1 MTGSFLPKAPWLSF
15 AISTPNTISRKSSSR
30 SSLPTT
36 SPRRPTDMSL
46 RNVGI
51 VYRKELTE
59 ALRDR
64 RTLISTIVVPLFLF
78 PVLSVGF
85 GALAVSLVGKAKEE
99 VPKVMLRGGNDS
111 PSVVEGLK
119 KLDKIQIVPD
129 TADWKDQ
136 IINKEIRAAV
146 EIPAGFQSDVAEQKS
161 DTVKVYNYE
170 GEMKSEFATEKVET
184 YMKEYRDRV
193 VKDRLA
199 AKNLPETVLKPF
211 EVTRENV
218 APPEKVSGAAF
229 GGIIGYMVILLCMT
243 GAMYPAMDLTA
254 GEKERGTMETILS
267 SPISRMHLVLGKF
280 FLILTAALSTAALS
294 VLSMGLSFNV
304 LGHYTGQAGKG
315 GSEAAALVLKL
326 GPKTVLSVFLM
337 ALPVAVLFSAVLMT
351 IALFAKTYKEAQ
363 SYLTPMT
370 FVVIIPAIA
379 AMLPGVELTPKLSLI
394 PILAVSLLCKEL
406 VAGTYHWNF
415 IAIIFTST
423 CVYAAAALFIAI
435 KMFQR
440 ESVLFRS

>member
-1 MTGSFLPKAPWLSF
+1 
-15 AISTPNTISRKSSSR
+15 
-30 SSLPTT
+30 
-36 SPRRPTDMSL
+36 MSL

-64 RTLISTIVVPLFLF
+64 RTLISTIIVPLLLF

-85 GALAVSLVGKAKEE
+85 GTLAVALVGKAREE
-99 VPKVMLRGGNDS
+99 TPRVMLRGGADS
-111 PSVVEGLK
+111 PAFVEGLK
-119 KLDKIQIVPD
+119 KLDKIEIVPEIPN
-129 TADWKDQ
+129 WKDQ
-136 IINKEIRAAV
+136 IINKEVRAVV
-146 EIPAGFQSDVAEQKS
+146 EIPTGFQADVAQQKS
-161 DTVKVYNYE
+161 DTLKIYNYE
-170 GEMKSEFATEKVET
+170 GELKSEFATDKIEK
-184 YMKEYRDRV
+184 YMKDYRDKV
-193 VKDRLA
+193 VNERLA

-211 EVTRENV
+211 EVKRENV

-280 FLILTAALSTAALS
+280 FLVLTAALGTAALS
-294 VLSMGLSFNV
+294 VLSMGISFSVLSHF
-304 LGHYTGQAGKG
+304 TGQTAGG
-315 GSEAAALVLKL
+315 RSAAAGFLLKL
-326 GPKTVLSVFLM
+326 GPKTVSSVFLI
-337 ALPVAVLFSAVLMT
+337 ALPVAVLFSATLMT

-379 AMLPGVELTPKLSLI
+379 AMLPGVELTPKLALV
-394 PILAVSLLCKEL
+394 PILNASLLCKEL
-406 VAGTYHWNF
+406 VTGTYHWNY
-415 IAIIFTST
+415 IAIIFSST
-423 CVYAAAALFIAI
+423 CVYAAAALFLAI

>member
-1 MTGSFLPKAPWLSF
+1 MSF
-15 AISTPNTISRKSSSR
+15 
-30 SSLPTT
+30 
-36 SPRRPTDMSL
+36 

-59 ALRDR
+59 AVRDR
-64 RTLISTIVVPLFLF
+64 RTMISTILVPLLLF

-85 GALAVSLVGKAKEE
+85 ATLAVTLVGKAKDE
-99 VPKVMLRGGNDS
+99 VPKVMLRGGEDS
-111 PSVVEGLK
+111 PTVVEGLK
-119 KLDKIQIVPD
+119 KLDKIEIVAE

-146 EIPAGFQSDVAEQKS
+146 EIPQGFQSDIAQEKS
-161 DTVKVYNYE
+161 ETVKIYDYQ
-170 GEMKSEFATEKVET
+170 GELKSEFATEKIEKYLKDYSDT
-184 YMKEYRDRV
+184 V

-199 AKNLPETVLKPF
+199 AKNLPVGVLTPF
-211 EVTRENV
+211 EFKRENV

-229 GGIIGYMVILLCMT
+229 GGLIGYMVILLCMT

-280 FLILTAALSTAALS
+280 FLILTAALGTAALS
-294 VLSMGLSFNV
+294 VLSMGVSFSVLS
-304 LGHYTGQAGKG
+304 HYTGKT
-315 GSEAAALVLKL
+315 SEGRAAAAEFLLKL
-326 GPKTVLSVFLM
+326 GPKAVISVFLM
-337 ALPVAVLFSAVLMT
+337 ALPVAVLFSATLMT

-370 FVVIIPAIA
+370 FVVIIPAVA
-379 AMLPGVELTPKLSLI
+379 AMLPGVELTPKLALV
-394 PILAVSLLCKEL
+394 PILNVSLLCKEL
-406 VAGTYHWNF
+406 VAGTYHWNS
-415 IAIIFTST
+415 IGLIFFST

>member
-1 MTGSFLPKAPWLSF
+1 
-15 AISTPNTISRKSSSR
+15 
-30 SSLPTT
+30 
-36 SPRRPTDMSL
+36 MSL
-46 RNVGI
+46 RNIGI

-64 RTLISTIVVPLFLF
+64 RTLISTILVPLLLF

-85 GALAVSLVGKAKEE
+85 GSLAVALVGKAKEE
-99 VPKVMLRGGNDS
+99 TPKVMLRGGEDS
-111 PSVVEGLK
+111 PAVVEGLR
-119 KLDKIQIVPD
+119 KLDKIEIVSETPN
-129 TADWKDQ
+129 WKDQ

-146 EIPAGFQSDVAEQKS
+146 EVPPGFQTDVAQQKS
-161 DTVKVYNYE
+161 DTVNIYNYE
-170 GEMKSEFATEKVET
+170 GELKSEFATDKIEK
-184 YMKEYRDRV
+184 YMKDYRDKV
-193 VKDRLA
+193 VKERLA

-211 EVTRENV
+211 EVKRENV

-280 FLILTAALSTAALS
+280 FLVLTAALGTAALS
-294 VLSMGLSFNV
+294 VLSMGVSFSV
-304 LGHYTGQAGKG
+304 LGHYTAQTAGG
-315 GSEAAALVLKL
+315 RAAAGFLLKL
-326 GPKTVLSVFLM
+326 GPKTVISVFLM
-337 ALPVAVLFSAVLMT
+337 ALPVAVLFSATLMT

-370 FVVIIPAIA
+370 FVVIFPAIA

-394 PILAVSLLCKEL
+394 PILNVSLLCKEL
-406 VAGTYHWNF
+406 VTGTYHWNY
-415 IAIIFTST
+415 IGVIFAST
-423 CVYAAAALFIAI
+423 CLYAAIALFLAV

>member
-1 MTGSFLPKAPWLSF
+1 
-15 AISTPNTISRKSSSR
+15 
-30 SSLPTT
+30 
-36 SPRRPTDMSL
+36 MSL
-46 RNVGI
+46 RNIGI

-59 ALRDR
+59 AIRDR
-64 RTLISTIVVPLFLF
+64 RTVISTILVPLLLF

-85 GALAVSLVGKAKEE
+85 GSLAVMLVGKAKEE
-99 VPKVMLRGGNDS
+99 TPKVMLRGGEDS
-111 PSVVEGLK
+111 PEVVAGLK
-119 KLDKIQIVPD
+119 KLDKIEIVPE
-129 TADWKDQ
+129 TPDWKDQ

-146 EIPAGFQSDVAEQKS
+146 EIPPGFQTDVAQQKS
-161 DTVKVYNYE
+161 DTVKIYNYE
-170 GEMKSEFATEKVET
+170 GELKSEFATDKVEKYLKDYSDT
-184 YMKEYRDRV
+184 V

-199 AKNLPETVLKPF
+199 AKNLPVGVLKPF
-211 EVTRENV
+211 EFKRENV
-218 APPEKVSGAAF
+218 APPEKVSGAAI

-280 FLILTAALSTAALS
+280 FLILTAALGTAALS
-294 VLSMGLSFNV
+294 VTSMGVSFSV
-304 LGHYTGQAGKG
+304 LGHYTSQSANGR
-315 GSEAAALVLKL
+315 EAAAGMILKL
-326 GPKTVLSVFLM
+326 GPKTVISVFLM
-337 ALPVAVLFSAVLMT
+337 ALPVAVLFSATLMT

-370 FVVIIPAIA
+370 FVVIFPAIA
-379 AMLPGVELTPKLSLI
+379 AMLPGVELTPKLALI
-394 PILAVSLLCKEL
+394 PILNVSLLCKEL
-406 VAGTYHWNF
+406 VAGTYHWNY
-415 IAIIFTST
+415 IAIIFSST

>member
-1 MTGSFLPKAPWLSF
+1 
-15 AISTPNTISRKSSSR
+15 
-30 SSLPTT
+30 
-36 SPRRPTDMSL
+36 MSL

-64 RTLISTIVVPLFLF
+64 RTVISTILVPLLLF

-85 GALAVSLVGKAKEE
+85 GSLAVVLVGKAKEE
-99 VPKVMLRGGNDS
+99 VPKVMLRGGEDS
-111 PSVVEGLK
+111 PAVVEGLK
-119 KLDKIQIVPD
+119 KLGTIQIVPA
-129 TADWKDQ
+129 TPDWKDQ

-146 EIPAGFQSDVAEQKS
+146 EIPAGFQADVDQQKS
-161 DTVKVYNYE
+161 DTVKISNYQ
-170 GEMKSEFATEKVET
+170 GEMKSEFASDKIET
-184 YMKEYRDRV
+184 YMKEYRDKV
-193 VKDRLA
+193 VKERLA
-199 AKNLPETVLKPF
+199 AKNLAETVLNPF
-211 EVTRENV
+211 EVKRENV
-218 APPEKVSGAAF
+218 APEEKVSGAAF

-243 GAMYPAMDLTA
+243 GAMYPSMDLTA

-280 FLILTAALSTAALS
+280 FLILTAALGTAALS
-294 VLSMGLSFNV
+294 VLSMGVSFSV
-304 LGHYTGQAGKG
+304 LGHYTGKTEG
-315 GSEAAALVLKL
+315 GRAAAAEFVLKL

-337 ALPVAVLFSAVLMT
+337 ALPIAVLFSASLMT

-370 FVVIIPAIA
+370 FIVIIPAVA
-379 AMLPGVELTPKLSLI
+379 AMLPGVELNAKLSLV
-394 PILAVSLLCKEL
+394 PILGTSLLCKEL
-406 VAGTYHWNF
+406 VAGTYHWNL
-415 IAIIFTST
+415 IAIIFASN
-423 CVYAAAALFIAI
+423 CVYAAVALFLAI